1 MSKKNLP
8 NEIAMVAYEI
18 YMQSGY
24 VHGHDLDHWLEAER
38 IVLSNQVAKP
48 KKKDKVVKTLK
59 TSPAKKITKTS
70 VKKTETKK
78 TQKPTEAKSIKKQ

>member
-1 MSKKNLP
+1 MSKKNLH
-8 NEIAMVAYEI
+8 NEIAGVAYEI
-18 YMQSGY
+18 YVQSCY
-24 VHGHDLDHWLEAER
+24 EHGHDLDHWLEAER

-48 KKKDKVVKTLK
+48 KKKDKVVRTLK

-78 TQKPTEAKSIKKQ
+78 TPKPTEAKSIKK